1 MVWCNQLV
9 TALAGLLR
17 SIAQPPILTHVSKQA
32 AQRHI
37 VHLMQVVTQP
47 GITPLIEGQPLQKAL
62 EAAVS
67 TTSGLLD
74 TASKKCKPR
83 KMSGSSM
90 VADGQTLNVIR
101 LSDVE
106 HCWQR

>member
-1 MVWCNQLV
+1 MLQSMVWCNQLV
-9 TALAGLLR
+9 TTLAGLLR

-47 GITPLIEGQPLQKAL
+47 GIASSTEGQPLRKAP
-62 EAAVS
+62 EAAAS
-67 TTSGLLD
+67 TTLGQ
-74 TASKKCKPR
+74 SKKCGPR

-90 VADGQTLNVIR
+90 VADGQALDVIR
-101 LSDVE
+101 LSDVK
-106 HCWQR
+106 HCQQR